1 MSAEGMQLVIS
12 FSILLYIFKQDV
24 SNSIAATAQT
34 PEPLAASLCKILK
47 ICIIE

>member
-12 FSILLYIFKQDV
+12 FSILLYIFKQDG

-34 PEPLAASLCKILK
+34 PEPLAVTKIDTHYGK
-47 ICIIE
+47 R